1 MQTSQHSRLA
11 LLFAIALLLLAAC
24 PAAAHGE
31 AVVATFFWWAFAL
44 VQGATL
50 AIVSI
55 ITARHSGRFRLPGL
69 VVVSATCV
77 AVFAA
82 LSPESGA
89 VWPCLFLPALLT
101 LSLGLVLRSRPAL
114 KSPVVHDACVAI
126 VVAYCVLLAVY
137 LFFAV
142 RGTVLTLRPPG
153 ATSYPWQAAWAFAV
167 LPAISY
173 LPHVVV
179 TATVI
184 VGLRHAIRQARTRV
198 A

>member
-1 MQTSQHSRLA
+1 MQASQHSRLA
-11 LLFAIALLLLAAC
+11 HLFAIALLLLAAG

-44 VQGATL
+44 VEGSTL
-50 AIVSI
+50 AISSL
-55 ITARHSGRFRLPGL
+55 ITARHSGRFRLPG
-69 VVVSATCV
+69 VVLVSATCV

-82 LSPESGA
+82 LFPESGA
-89 VWPCLFLPALLT
+89 VWPCLFLPALLA
-101 LSLGLVLRSRPAL
+101 LSLGLVLRSQAAL
-114 KSPVVHDACVAI
+114 KSPAVHDACVAV

-153 ATSYPWQAAWAFAV
+153 ATSYPLQAAWVFAV
-167 LPAISY
+167 LPAISF

-179 TATVI
+179 AAITI
-184 VGLRHAIRQARTRV
+184 VGLRQAIRQSRGRV